1 MDCSMPGLPVHYQ
14 LPELAQ
20 IHVHWV
26 SDTIQPVIPSNQSA
40 DPFSSSPQS
49 FPASGSLP
57 LSQFFAS
64 GGQRT
69 SFSFSISP
77 SNEYSGLIS
86 FRIDRFNLL
95 AVQGTLKS
103 LLQHHSSKASNLRHS
118 AFFMVQ
124 LSHTYMPMWGVV
136 SPQETDQDLPVS
148 VQESLVEV
156 WVNSLASGQTRGR
169 EHSPAHQQ
177 NIKDL
182 LSMAPPIRI
191 RPRFPLSQSLPLG
204 SFHKPLILIQQ
215 RADRM
220 KTTIIEN

>member
-1 MDCSMPGLPVHYQ
+1 MDCSMPGLPVHHQ

-26 SDTIQPVIPSNQSA
+26 GDAIQPVIPSNQSA

-57 LSQFFAS
+57 MSQFFAS
-64 GGQRT
+64 GGQRK
-69 SFSFSISP
+69 SFSFIINP

-95 AVQGTLKS
+95 VVQGTLKS

-124 LSHTYMPMWGVV
+124 LSHIYMPMWGAV
-136 SPQETDQDLPVS
+136 SPQETDLDLPVS
-148 VQESLVEV
+148 VQESLVEA
-156 WVNSLASGQTRGR
+156 WVNSLASGQTTGR

-177 NIKDL
+177 KIGLKIYWAWPCP
-182 LSMAPPIRI
+182 S
-191 RPRFPLSQSLPLG
+191 
-204 SFHKPLILIQQ
+204 
-215 RADRM
+215 
-220 KTTIIEN
+220 E

>member
-1 MDCSMPGLPVHYQ
+1 MDCSMPGLPVHRQ

-26 SDTIQPVIPSNQSA
+26 GDAIQPVIPSNQSA

-57 LSQFFAS
+57 MSQFFAS
-64 GGQRT
+64 GGQRK

-77 SNEYSGLIS
+77 SSEYSGLIS
-86 FRIDRFNLL
+86 FRMDQFDLL

-124 LSHTYMPMWGVV
+124 LSHIYMPMWGAV
-136 SPQETDQDLPVS
+136 SPQETDLDLPVS
-148 VQESLVEV
+148 VQESLVEA
-156 WVNSLASGQTRGR
+156 WVNSLASGQTTGR
-169 EHSPAHQQ
+169 EHSLVYQQ
-177 NIKDL
+177 KIGLKVYWAWPCPL
-182 LSMAPPIRI
+182 QKTQIPPQSVAPIRK
-191 RPRFPLSQSLPLG
+191 LP
-204 SFHKPLILIQQ
+204 
-215 RADRM
+215 
-220 KTTIIEN
+220 